1 MKQIYTTLITLLIAI
16 TSFATSDSTAN
27 DGSWTTTGTW
37 NLNRIPQDNDS
48 IIIRAGDTIT
58 LSGLQS
64 LDNVKIIIYGV
75 LDLSSGGKL
84 RLDAASR
91 VIIQATGV
99 LTGSNNNDQLTIGG
113 VFKFKG
119 AGGSITGI
127 SYADNST
134 GVYPSGFMVG
144 SPAPLPVVF
153 QSFYIARQGSDVQLN
168 WSTSQE
174 LDNKYYQIEKS
185 TDGRNWK
192 QVAVIIGSGTTTS
205 VSKYAYTD
213 KSVSDAVVYYRIR
226 QVDVTGNALYSAI
239 RTLRSNITQQI
250 TNIYSPSKQ
259 TITVDFNSDVK
270 DNVTIQVVN
279 MSGQV
284 IVRRNYKQASYRLTL
299 NVSAGS
305 GIYVVQVSDANGW
318 SEVKKITL

>member
-1 MKQIYTTLITLLIAI
+1 MAD
-16 TSFATSDSTAN
+16 A
-27 DGSWTTTGTW
+27 TTGTSP
-37 NLNRIPQDNDS
+37 NGFV
-48 IIIRAGDTIT
+48 AF
-58 LSGLQS
+58 
-64 LDNVKIIIYGV
+64 
-75 LDLSSGGKL
+75 SS
-84 RLDAASR
+84 
-91 VIIQATGV
+91 
-99 LTGSNNNDQLTIGG
+99 
-113 VFKFKG
+113 
-119 AGGSITGI
+119 
-127 SYADNST
+127 ST
-134 GVYPSGFMVG
+134 
-144 SPAPLPVVF
+144 LPVTF

-174 LDNKYYQIEKS
+174 LNNKYYQIEKS

-192 QVAVIIGSGTTTS
+192 QVAVVIGSGTTTS
-205 VSKYAYTD
+205 VSKYAYID
-213 KSVSDAVVYYRIR
+213 KNISDAVVYYRIR

-279 MSGQV
+279 MKGQV